1 MKHIYRAA
9 YVALTLGFIRK
20 LLCTLIP
27 DTNSG
32 MYAYAWHPNRNQPD
46 GVIQENL
53 LIVVIARFS
62 SIMPTGLVPA
72 TGVVPGPRWTT
83 LYLPISKI
91 VAYATRNDIHC
102 VMPLWSA
109 AMFQFHGTSES
120 ADALHTILAEMH
132 TSTSHLPN
140 YNRHRDILT
149 AVDMIRRQIN

>member
-9 YVALTLGFIRK
+9 HVAITLGFIRK

-27 DTNSG
+27 GADSG
-32 MYAYAWHPNRNQPD
+32 MYVFAWHPNRNQLD
-46 GVIQENL
+46 GVIQENM
-53 LIVVIARFS
+53 LIVMTAGFS
-62 SIMPTGLVPA
+62 RIMPTQVL
-72 TGVVPGPRWTT
+72 PGPRWTM

-91 VAYATRNDIHC
+91 VAYAIRNDIYC

-109 AMFQFHGTSES
+109 AMLQFHGTSES
-120 ADALHTILAEMH
+120 ADSLHNILAEMH
-132 TSTSHLPN
+132 TSTSDLPK